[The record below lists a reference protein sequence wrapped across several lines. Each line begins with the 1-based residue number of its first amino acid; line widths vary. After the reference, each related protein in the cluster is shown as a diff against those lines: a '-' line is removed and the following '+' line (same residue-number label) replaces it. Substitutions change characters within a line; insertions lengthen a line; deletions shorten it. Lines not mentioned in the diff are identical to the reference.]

1 MSAAKKLPPAILLMG
16 PTASGKTGVAV
27 KIVQHLPC
35 EIISVDSALV
45 YRHMNIGTAKPDTAL
60 LAQAPHHLI
69 DIIEPTE
76 RYSAAQFRADALRLM
91 GEITARG
98 NIPLLT
104 GGTMLYF
111 KALQHGLSDLPQ
123 ADPQTRA
130 ELDAQAL
137 ALGWPAMHE
146 QLARIDPVTAQ
157 RLEPTD
163 SQRIQRALEIYRLTG
178 IPMSHLLGR
187 QNVAAFPYHAIAIA
201 LQPSDR
207 AILHQRIAQRFD
219 AMLAHGLIEE
229 VQWLRTHYELS
240 LSLPSMRCV
249 GYRQAWQYLDGE
261 HDIATLHET
270 GIAATRQLAKRQ
282 LTWLRSTPDVQE
294 FDCLAENLAQN
305 VLDYLKRQV

>member
-1 MSAAKKLPPAILLMG
+1 
-16 PTASGKTGVAV
+16 
-27 KIVQHLPC
+27 
-35 EIISVDSALV
+35 
-45 YRHMNIGTAKPDTAL
+45 
-60 LAQAPHHLI
+60 
-69 DIIEPTE
+69 
-76 RYSAAQFRADALRLM
+76 M
-91 GEITARG
+91 GEISERG

-146 QLARIDPVTAQ
+146 QLARIDPITAQ

-249 GYRQAWQYLDGE
+249 GYRQVWQYLDGE
-261 HDIATLHET
+261 YDIATLRET

-282 LTWLRSTPDVQE
+282 LTWLRSTQGVQE
-294 FDCLAENLAQN
+294 FDWLAGNLAQD